1 MLPPFSYFLKLGVKG
16 ENMKRYI
23 QAVTV
28 SIIASIMLC
37 ACATS
42 PEMLAKQAEA
52 NRTIPTCAGVED
64 CNAKWEAAQLW
75 VVHNAGWKIQTQSSV
90 LIETYNAINS
100 SPNIAVRVTKEPI
113 GGGKYQLLV
122 KIWCDNMFGCQPNSW
137 DAALDFNRTIG
148 AITP

>member
-1 MLPPFSYFLKLGVKG
+1 MVKALAIFLLFSIGSEG
-16 ENMKRYI
+16 EEMNI
-23 QAVTV
+23 QFIAV
-28 SIIASIMLC
+28 SIFASIVLC

-42 PEMLAKQAEA
+42 PEMLAKQAEV
-52 NRTIPTCAGVED
+52 NRTIPTCASVED

-90 LIETYNAINS
+90 LIETYNAVNS

-122 KIWCDNMFGCQPNSW
+122 KVWCDNIFGCEPNSW
-137 DAALDFNRTIG
+137 DAALNFNQTIG
-148 AITP
+148 GVTP